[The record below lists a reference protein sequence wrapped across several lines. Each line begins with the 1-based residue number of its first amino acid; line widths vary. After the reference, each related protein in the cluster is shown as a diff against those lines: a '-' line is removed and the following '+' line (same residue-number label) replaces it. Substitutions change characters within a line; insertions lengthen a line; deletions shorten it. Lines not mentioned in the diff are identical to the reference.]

1 MICRRSLLPVLQMF
15 FPVFIYG
22 FFSPVEVN
30 DLVNNVFFLFFR
42 GVFWAA
48 LGLCLCAQ
56 ALLWLRRAGATL
68 RCGARASRCS
78 GFSCGARALGA
89 RSSVVAVHGLS
100 SCGSW
105 ALEYRFSSCSARA

>member
-56 ALLWLRRAGATL
+56 AFLWLRRAGATL

-78 GFSCGARALGA
+78 GFL
-89 RSSVVAVHGLS
+89 VVHGLLTAVAS
-100 SCGSW
+100 LVAEHG
-105 ALEYRFSSCSARA
+105 LQARGLQ